1 MPMPDTPLPPL
12 FSEAELAQLPVHFRY
27 LRGQPRGRVGELAAA
42 GRASPS
48 QRHQTREYRPE
59 PLHKPLSDSDYETL
73 LDFLA
78 GC

>member
-1 MPMPDTPLPPL
+1 MPDSTPPLL

-42 GRASPS
+42 ERASPS
-48 QRHQTREYRPE
+48 HRHQTREYRPE
-59 PLHKPLSDSDYETL
+59 PLHKPLSDADYDTL

-78 GC
+78 AS